1 MNGIMK
7 KIKTKTKM
15 SKESIVIIQ
24 HNRLKKYNYCSY
36 DAYLKN
42 WSKFNWK
49 LLYKVIKPKQ
59 KDE

>member
-1 MNGIMK
+1 
-7 KIKTKTKM
+7 M

-42 WSKFNWK
+42 WSKSNWK
-49 LLYKVIKPKQ
+49 LLYKVTKQ
-59 KDE
+59 NKDE